1 MATAEVFMSSKQYTD
16 EFRAEAVKQV
26 LERGFTVVDV
36 AARIGIPKHTLYG
49 WVQKA
54 KKAAGPA
61 HGATPVDHDA
71 AEMRRL
77 KAELRR
83 VTEERDIL
91 KKAVAYFAKE

>member
-1 MATAEVFMSSKQYTD
+1 MATAEVFMSSKRYTD

-36 AARIGIPKHTLYG
+36 AARIGIPKHTLYD

-54 KKAAGPA
+54 KKAEKAAAGSA
-61 HGATPVDHDA
+61 LVGTDS

-91 KKAVAYFAKE
+91 KKAAAYFARG

>member
-1 MATAEVFMSSKQYTD
+1 MSSKQYTD
-16 EFRAEAVKQV
+16 EFRAETVKQV

-36 AARIGIPKHTLYG
+36 ATRIGIPKHTLYG

-54 KKAAGPA
+54 KKAGEPAEDAARAG
-61 HGATPVDHDA
+61 HDA

-83 VTEERDIL
+83 VTEGRDIP
-91 KKAVAYFAKE
+91 KKAVAYFAQG